1 MTAGTDEQMAGPR
14 AAARAGL
21 AAQPGTRLIDG
32 AWVAAILV
40 AVTGTVLTVV
50 CWGDLHLSD
59 ASSNL
64 ASSAAA
70 AWYATLGALIVRRVR
85 NRVGWLLLAEGA
97 GLGLL
102 ALLSAYA
109 VAGVITYPGAL
120 PAARLVGAVAEW
132 LFFVVVAGFAVTIF
146 FFPSGT
152 LPSRRWRP
160 AVALNLLATG
170 LLVAGFAVVPRQVA
184 LPAPGGVSLTYGNPF
199 AIPAAGRALSAVP
212 VSNLNA
218 FTVVSI
224 VFLAA
229 ASASLVVRYRA
240 GGGDL
245 RRQISWVAL
254 SGAAFVL
261 CQIVALI
268 AIVADHG
275 RIPLVATVAY
285 EGTAVIALFGLPAL
299 ITVGILKY
307 RLYEID
313 VIINRAVVY
322 GLVSA
327 GLTAVYAGIVLGF
340 GALAGQQGSPG
351 LTIAAAVAVA
361 LLFQPV
367 RQRAR
372 RVANRLVYGERA
384 TPYQVLSDFAAG
396 MAGQLDYDKAVD
408 RMVTVLASATGATRA
423 EAWIRIGAQL
433 RPVTIWPDGPA
444 SLDALPVAGDDLPA
458 FGEMTRAVAVRHGDQ
473 LLGALALQKPKN
485 EPLTAAEDKLL
496 RDLASQ
502 AGLVFRNRR
511 LTAELR
517 ATIAELTASRRRLVG
532 AQDAER
538 RRIERNL
545 HDGAQQQLV
554 ALSIQLGLL
563 EESAGEP
570 GAVGQLVPQLKSAVR
585 AALDDLRDLARGI
598 YPPLLAEQGLAAA
611 LAGQARRAALP
622 VRVEADGIG
631 RYPQDTEST
640 VYFCAL
646 EALQNVAKYAA
657 ASQATVGLS
666 GAGGGLRF
674 TVTDDGAGFDPA
686 ATRKGS
692 GLQGMAD
699 RLAALGGTLEVC
711 SRPGQGTT
719 VEGWLPLP
727 DQ

>member
-14 AAARAGL
+14 AAVRAGL

-268 AIVADHG
+268 AT
-275 RIPLVATVAY
+275 VAT
-285 EGTAVIALFGLPAL
+285 
-299 ITVGILKY
+299 
-307 RLYEID
+307 
-313 VIINRAVVY
+313 
-322 GLVSA
+322 A
-327 GLTAVYAGIVLGF
+327 GSRS
-340 GALAGQQGSPG
+340 SP
-351 LTIAAAVAVA
+351 
-361 LLFQPV
+361 PW
-367 RQRAR
+367 R
-372 RVANRLVYGERA
+372 
-384 TPYQVLSDFAAG
+384 
-396 MAGQLDYDKAVD
+396 
-408 RMVTVLASATGATRA
+408 TR
-423 EAWIRIGAQL
+423 
-433 RPVTIWPDGPA
+433 
-444 SLDALPVAGDDLPA
+444 
-458 FGEMTRAVAVRHGDQ
+458 
-473 LLGALALQKPKN
+473 
-485 EPLTAAEDKLL
+485 
-496 RDLASQ
+496 
-502 AGLVFRNRR
+502 
-511 LTAELR
+511 
-517 ATIAELTASRRRLVG
+517 
-532 AQDAER
+532 ER
-538 RRIERNL
+538 RSSR
-545 HDGAQQQLV
+545 
-554 ALSIQLGLL
+554 
-563 EESAGEP
+563 
-570 GAVGQLVPQLKSAVR
+570 
-585 AALDDLRDLARGI
+585 
-598 YPPLLAEQGLAAA
+598 
-611 LAGQARRAALP
+611 
-622 VRVEADGIG
+622 
-631 RYPQDTEST
+631 
-640 VYFCAL
+640 C
-646 EALQNVAKYAA
+646 
-657 ASQATVGLS
+657 S
-666 GAGGGLRF
+666 G
-674 TVTDDGAGFDPA
+674 
-686 ATRKGS
+686 
-692 GLQGMAD
+692 
-699 RLAALGGTLEVC
+699 
-711 SRPGQGTT
+711 SRPSSRWGS
-719 VEGWLPLP
+719 
-727 DQ
+727 